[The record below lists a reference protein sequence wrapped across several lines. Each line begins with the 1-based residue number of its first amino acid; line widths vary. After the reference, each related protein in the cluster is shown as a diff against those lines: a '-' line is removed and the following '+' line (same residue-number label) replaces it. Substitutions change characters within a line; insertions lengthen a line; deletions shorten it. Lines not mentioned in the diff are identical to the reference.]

1 MNYFFKHDNFNLH
14 DEFKNLKGGFTKI
27 VLVVKL

>member
-1 MNYFFKHDNFNLH
+1 MSSLFTHDNFNLH

-27 VLVVKL
+27 VLVVEL